1 MKSILCFGD
10 SNTWGCPP
18 RRHFGDVPRYGPD
31 VRWPGVLRTALGSD
45 CTVVEEGL
53 GGRTTVW
60 SDPIEGE
67 HKNGRTYLVPCL
79 ASHRPLDLVIVMLGT
94 NDLKRRFGLSAA
106 DIAAGAGSLVDL
118 IHASGAGP
126 AGGRPAV
133 LLVSPPP
140 IAALDLFA
148 EMFEGAAE
156 KSRQLAR
163 HYEREAAARG
173 CAFLDAGRFIRS
185 SDVDGIH
192 LDVDAHK
199 TLGGVIA
206 EELRTARWGRAE

>member
-1 MKSILCFGD
+1 MKSILCYGD

-31 VRWPGVLRTALGSD
+31 VRWPGVLRTALGSGYA
-45 CTVVEEGL
+45 VVEEGL

-60 SDPIEGE
+60 NDPIEGE

-79 ASHRPLDLVIVMLGT
+79 ASHRPLDLVIVLLGT
-94 NDLKRRFGLSAA
+94 NDLKHRFGLSAA
-106 DIAAGAGSLVDL
+106 DIAAGAGSLVDV
-118 IHASGAGP
+118 IQASDAGP

-133 LLVSPPP
+133 LLVCPPP
-140 IAALDLFA
+140 LGGLDLFA
-148 EMFEGAAE
+148 AMFEGASE
-156 KSRQLAR
+156 KSRQLAH
-163 HYEREAAARG
+163 HYQRQAAMRD

-185 SDVDGIH
+185 SEIDGIH
-192 LDVDAHK
+192 LDADAQR

-206 EELRTARWGRAE
+206 ERVRSMQWGRAE